1 MSLLKYSGTLVFSIW
16 NAQMQQTSEMPKW
29 FPATFNREGINLIS
43 SENCY
48 SEGRRAGSGQ
58 IERIHVVGSIT
69 VELES
74 L

>member
-1 MSLLKYSGTLVFSIW
+1 
-16 NAQMQQTSEMPKW
+16 MQQTSEMPKW

-48 SEGRRAGSGQ
+48 SEERRAGSGQ